1 MKKVIKK
8 IIVAAG
14 FVALFTTA
22 NAQIGVRI
30 GANLANASITGD
42 DDGIYKMRPGFSAGL
57 FYQIKS
63 GSLTIQ
69 PEINFAQQGT
79 KFELDL
85 LVGSKLQSTVT
96 MNYIQVPILVK
107 YGFGNMEKLNFF
119 VQAGPYLGLGIGKA
133 KTESCV
139 NGGDCETEEFEYGSD
154 EENIK
159 NPDVGA
165 QFGAGVN
172 INKNISVD
180 VRYVLGLSN
189 LVNGGIDDES
199 WKNNAINIGVG
210 YKF

>member
-1 MKKVIKK
+1 MKKLIVKFF
-8 IIVAAG
+8 VAAA

-30 GANLANASITGD
+30 GANLANASIGGD
-42 DDGIYKMRPGFSAGL
+42 DEGETKMRPGFSAGV
-57 FYQIKS
+57 FYQIQK

-79 KFELDL
+79 KFNFDFL
-85 LVGSKLQSTVT
+85 GSKLESTFT
-96 MNYIQVPILVK
+96 MNYIQIPILVK
-107 YGFGNMEKLNFF
+107 YGFGDMEKLNFF

-133 KTESCV
+133 KAETCID
-139 NGGDCETEEFEYGSD
+139 GGDCETEETEFGSSD
-154 EENIK
+154 EQIK
-159 NPDVGA
+159 NPDFGA

-189 LVNGGIDDES
+189 LVNDAVEGDS

>member
-1 MKKVIKK
+1 M
-8 IIVAAG
+8 AAG

-30 GANLANASITGD
+30 GANLANASISGV
-42 DDGIYKMRPGFSAGL
+42 DDGDFKMRPGFSAGV
-57 FYQIKS
+57 FYQIQS

-79 KFELDL
+79 KFSLDFL
-85 LVGSKLQSTVT
+85 GSKVESTFT

-107 YGFGNMEKLNFF
+107 YGFGDMEKLNFF
-119 VQAGPYLGLGIGKA
+119 VEAGPYLGMGIGKA
-133 KTESCV
+133 KAESCV
-139 NGGDCETEEFEYGSD
+139 DGGNCETEETEYGSGED
-154 EENIK
+154 QIK
-159 NPDVGA
+159 NPDFGA

-189 LVNGGIDDES
+189 LVNDGTADDS

>member
-1 MKKVIKK
+1 MKKLITKFF
-8 IIVAAG
+8 VAAG

-22 NAQIGVRI
+22 NAQLGGRI
-30 GANLANASITGD
+30 GDNLAKASIGGD
-42 DDGIYKMRPGFSAGL
+42 DTGETKMRPGFSAGL
-57 FYQIKS
+57 FYQIQS

-79 KFELDL
+79 KFNVDFL
-85 LVGSKLQSTVT
+85 GSKLESTFT

-107 YGFGNMEKLNFF
+107 YGFGDMEKLNFF
-119 VQAGPYLGLGIGKA
+119 VEAGPYLGLGIGKA
-133 KTESCV
+133 KAETCID
-139 NGGDCETEEFEYGSD
+139 GGDCETEETEYGSSD
-154 EENIK
+154 EQIK
-159 NPDVGA
+159 NPDFGA

-180 VRYVLGLSN
+180 VRYVLGLAN
-189 LVNGGIDDES
+189 LVNDGDEENS

>member
-1 MKKVIKK
+1 MKKLITKFF
-8 IIVAAG
+8 IAAG

-30 GANLANASITGD
+30 GANLANASVSGD
-42 DDGIYKMRPGFSAGL
+42 DEGEFKMRPGFSAGL
-57 FYQIKS
+57 FYQIQS

-79 KFELDL
+79 KFSFDFL
-85 LVGSKLQSTVT
+85 GSKVESTFT

-107 YGFGNMEKLNFF
+107 YGFGDMEKLNFF
-119 VQAGPYLGLGIGKA
+119 VEAGPYLGMGIGKA
-133 KTESCV
+133 KAETCV
-139 NGGDCETEEFEYGSD
+139 DGGDCETEETEYGSD
-154 EENIK
+154 EEQIK
-159 NPDVGA
+159 NPDFGA

-189 LVNGGIDDES
+189 LVNNATDDES